1 MSSETTGNREI
12 ASEQACVV
20 YDATTGR
27 IRHVHRV
34 VTLGGGTE
42 PKRSD
47 IEARALEIARR
58 THKGTRTMQVKTLMV
73 APDQLQAG
81 STHKVD
87 PKKRSLISTPIEVKA
102 TRSGR

>member
-12 ASEQACVV
+12 ASEQTCVV
-20 YDATTGR
+20 YDATGR
-27 IRHVHRV
+27 IHHVHRV
-34 VTLGGGTE
+34 VTLRGGTE

-47 IEARALEIARR
+47 IEARALEIARTR
-58 THKGTRTMQVKTLMV
+58 KGARKTQVKTLMV

-87 PKKRSLISTPIEVKA
+87 PKKRALLSTPIKDKA
-102 TRSGR
+102 TRPGG